1 MADIIQITLPD
12 GTTYDVR
19 DSNAI
24 TAASINNT
32 GLISYKNSSGTTVF
46 TLQLPKYDGSVS

>member
-12 GTTYDVR
+12 GTTYDIR

-24 TAASINNT
+24 ASASISNG
-32 GLISYKNSSGTTVF
+32 GLISYKNSDGTTVF
-46 TLQLPKYDGSVS
+46 TLQLPIYNGGVS

>member
-1 MADIIQITLPD
+1 MADIIQVTLPD
-12 GTTYDVR
+12 GTTYDIR

-24 TAASINNT
+24 ASASISSN